1 MGSLTFPKIF
11 PGIFPTG
18 EINYEG
24 NLFKQEEDMSLG
36 FSDKWITQEN
46 RWIDFSSL
54 YMPNGELS
62 SIPGNYDRD
71 AIMVDIKRDT
81 FGIYMTQV
89 KLYAAGNK
97 YDKFFKN
104 SKDLVNWL
112 NKNKAKYVGI
122 DRR

>member
-1 MGSLTFPKIF
+1 MKGKYLNMPD
-11 PGIFPTG
+11 GG
-18 EINYEG
+18 E
-24 NLFKQEEDMSLG
+24 
-36 FSDKWITQEN
+36 
-46 RWIDFSSL
+46 
-54 YMPNGELS
+54 S

-81 FGIYMTQV
+81 FGIYMTQG

-104 SKDLVNWL
+104 GNDLTNWL

-122 DRR
+122 DNR